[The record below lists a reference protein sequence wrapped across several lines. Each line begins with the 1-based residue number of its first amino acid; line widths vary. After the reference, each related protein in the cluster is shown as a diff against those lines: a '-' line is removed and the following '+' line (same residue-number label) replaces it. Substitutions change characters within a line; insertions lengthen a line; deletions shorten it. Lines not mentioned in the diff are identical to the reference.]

1 MQKLGKKVATLTN
14 TISDFKQWEKNYMV
28 SPNRCKNVFLVG
40 EEKIKDVCNKKML
53 IDKHTNEEFCPHC
66 KMIEQEDQRL
76 AEETLVIK
84 QTRKVVHLFDAFAD
98 NSLINDKL
106 KKATFDNYNPTN
118 ENLARAKG
126 EMQRFAETFD
136 PKNPESKVIT
146 GLYGIGKSHLCVAVT
161 KVLMKKGYSALFI
174 QMNKL
179 FTKIKSTW
187 NRNSE
192 LTEDKLMELLAT
204 VDVLVID
211 DLGAEF
217 TERDKEGITWKQ
229 TKTNEIIDSRVGKS
243 TLYTSNFTT
252 SELATMYGEREFSR
266 MMENA
271 TKLEMAGDNYRLR
284 NFKKGEE

>member
-1 MQKLGKKVATLTN
+1 MQNLGQKVASLTN
-14 TISDFKQWEKNYMV
+14 TISDFRKWEKSYMV
-28 SPNRCKNVFLVG
+28 SPNRCTNVFLVG
-40 EEKIKDVCNKKML
+40 EDKIKDVCNKKML
-53 IDKHTNEEFCPHC
+53 IDKHTKEEFCPHC

-84 QTRKVVHLFDAFAD
+84 QTCKVVHLYDAFSD

-118 ENLARAKG
+118 ENLALAKR
-126 EMQRFAETFD
+126 EMQRFVETFD

-187 NRNSE
+187 NKNSE

-243 TLYTSNFTT
+243 TLYTSNFTLG
-252 SELATMYGEREFSR
+252 ELAKMYGEREFSR

-271 TKLEMAGDNYRLR
+271 TKLEMTGENYRLR

>member
-1 MQKLGKKVATLTN
+1 MQKLGQKVASLTN

-28 SPNRCKNVFLVG
+28 SLNRCKNIFLVG
-40 EEKIKDVCNKKML
+40 EAKVKDVCNKKML

-84 QTRKVVHLFDAFAD
+84 QTSKVIHLYDAFAD

-118 ENLARAKG
+118 ENLARAKR
-126 EMQRFAETFD
+126 EMQHFAETFN
-136 PKNPESKVIT
+136 PKDPESKVIT

-217 TERDKEGITWKQ
+217 TERDKEGITWKK
-229 TKTNEIIDSRVGKS
+229 TKTNEIIDSRVGRS
-243 TLYTSNFTT
+243 TLYTSNFTI
-252 SELATMYGEREFSR
+252 SELAEMYGEREFSR

-271 TKLEMAGDNYRLR
+271 TKLEMAGKNHRLR
-284 NFKKGEE
+284 HFKKEE

>member
-1 MQKLGKKVATLTN
+1 MQKLGQKVASLTN

-28 SPNRCKNVFLVG
+28 SLNRCKNIFLVG
-40 EEKIKDVCNKKML
+40 EAKVKDVCNKKML

-84 QTRKVVHLFDAFAD
+84 QTSKVIHLYDAFAD

-118 ENLARAKG
+118 ENLARAKR
-126 EMQRFAETFD
+126 EMQHFAETFN
-136 PKNPESKVIT
+136 PKDPESKVIT

-217 TERDKEGITWKQ
+217 TERDKEGITWKK
-229 TKTNEIIDSRVGKS
+229 TKTNEIIDSRVGRS
-243 TLYTSNFTT
+243 TLYTSNFTI
-252 SELATMYGEREFSR
+252 SELAEMYGEREFSR

-271 TKLEMAGDNYRLR
+271 TKLEMAGENHRLR
-284 NFKKGEE
+284 HFKKEE